1 MILLNSKNNSNN
13 IITCVFLIVWNNKQ
27 LPYSYC
33 YNWIMKRYYII
44 YKGQVQG
51 VGFRWRLM
59 QIAYKYNLTGYV
71 RNLDNGDVE
80 TEIQGFGVDE
90 FLKESLQQD
99 YFIVI
104 DDYAVKELDLVTNEE
119 EYKVIY

>member
-1 MILLNSKNNSNN
+1 
-13 IITCVFLIVWNNKQ
+13 
-27 LPYSYC
+27 
-33 YNWIMKRYYII
+33 MKRYYII